1 MMASAASMLQSSR
14 HPCGGSARDGYDER
28 MMGRPEREEA
38 APYYFRYIDR
48 VGDGDIVGILQAQL
62 GEASAL
68 FAGISEEK
76 SRHRYEPEKWSIR
89 QVLNHVSDTERV
101 FVSRA
106 LWFARG
112 FESPLPS
119 FDQDIA
125 AAGAR
130 ADEVSWAGHVEEFR
144 GIRLASLA
152 FFRNL
157 PAQAWSRSGIASGNP
172 FSVRAL
178 AYIVAGHVSHHAA
191 ILQERYLRP

>member
-1 MMASAASMLQSSR
+1 
-14 HPCGGSARDGYDER
+14 
-28 MMGRPEREEA
+28 MMGRPERSEA

-48 VGDGDIVGILQAQL
+48 IASDDVVGVLQAQL
-62 GEASAL
+62 EDTSAL
-68 FAGISEEK
+68 FLGISEER
-76 SRHRYEPEKWSIR
+76 SLHRYEPEKWSIR
-89 QVLNHVSDTERV
+89 QVVNHVNDTERL

-119 FDQDIA
+119 YDQDIA

-130 ADEVSWAGHVEEFR
+130 ADEVSWAGHLEEFR
-144 GIRLASLA
+144 GIRLATLA

-157 PAQAWSRSGIASGNP
+157 PAEAWSRSGIASGNP

-178 AYIVAGHVSHHAA
+178 AYIIAGHASHHAA
-191 ILQERYLRP
+191 ILKERYLRP